1 MPRIRPIYLFFVL
14 ATFWAGD
21 LSAQQEIYKWRDKSG
36 AVHYSSTPPKSGKF
50 ERRTIAPSAVAAPA
64 AVPAAAVTAAKPS
77 NSGENPLCTTAR
89 NNLKALN
96 DRSRQ
101 VMMDS
106 NGDGK
111 PEAALNEI
119 QRASE
124 IGKTENFMKQN
135 NCAAG

>member
-1 MPRIRPIYLFFVL
+1 MPRIRPIYLFCAM

-21 LSAQQEIYKWRDKSG
+21 LSAQQEIYKRRDKSG

-50 ERRTIAPSAVAAPA
+50 ERRTIAPSAVAAST
-64 AVPAAAVTAAKPS
+64 AVPAAAATAAKPG

-111 PEAALNEI
+111 PEAALNEV
-119 QRASE
+119 QRARE
-124 IGKTENFMKQN
+124 IGNTENFMKQN

>member
-1 MPRIRPIYLFFVL
+1 MARLRPALLVTVL
-14 ATFWAGD
+14 LAVCAGNAV
-21 LSAQQEIYKWRDKSG
+21 AQQEFYKWRDKSG
-36 AVHYSSTPPKSGKF
+36 AVHYSSTPPKSGKY
-50 ERRTIAPSAVAAPA
+50 ERRTVSPALTAAAPA
-64 AVPAAAVTAAKPS
+64 ATTAAPGATPA
-77 NSGENPLCTTAR
+77 NGAERPACTTAR

-111 PEAALNEI
+111 PEAALNEA
-119 QRASE
+119 QRAQE
-124 IGKTENFMKQN
+124 IGKTQDFMKQN

>member
-1 MPRIRPIYLFFVL
+1 MVRFRPALLVTALMAIG
-14 ATFWAGD
+14 AGNAV
-21 LSAQQEIYKWRDKSG
+21 AQQEIYKWRDKSG

-50 ERRTIAPSAVAAPA
+50 ERRTVSHTAPATSAPGSTATASAAPSANAAERPA
-64 AVPAAAVTAAKPS
+64 CA
-77 NSGENPLCTTAR
+77 TAR

-111 PEAALNEI
+111 PEAALNEA
-119 QRASE
+119 QRAQE
-124 IGKTENFMKQN
+124 INKTQDFMKQN